1 MGIARLG
8 GWKGYSSERKRGR
21 HHFLRRLTQT
31 NCNHARMIIIQKCV
45 QTVASTAALKD
56 VFQKLFIRLLA
67 FSYNLMENIMRCCYQ
82 FDQFLIR
89 FFCCYRFFD
98 GSALSH

>member
-21 HHFLRRLTQT
+21 HHFLCRLTQT

-45 QTVASTAALKD
+45 QTAASTAAFKRRISKIIHPP
-56 VFQKLFIRLLA
+56 FGILLQ
-67 FSYNLMENIMRCCYQ
+67 SY
-82 FDQFLIR
+82 
-89 FFCCYRFFD
+89 
-98 GSALSH
+98 GKHHALLLSV